1 MRIYIRPS
9 ARITSGDVLKYRKG
23 LVFIPG
29 RYRAKAAASK
39 ASHLTMPRA
48 DCKQVQHVRGSL

>member
-9 ARITSGDVLKYRKG
+9 AGITSGDLLKYRKG

-29 RYRAKAAASK
+29 RYRAKAAVSK
-39 ASHLTMPRA
+39 TFHLTLPRA

>member
-9 ARITSGDVLKYRKG
+9 ARITSSDVLKYRKG
-23 LVFIPG
+23 LVFIPV

-39 ASHLTMPRA
+39 TFHLTMPRA